1 MFGGCNAHNFISD
14 HSYIS
19 PADGLLRFEFSDA
32 AASLTGLFNAKGKR
46 SIGQRRTGLLRDI
59 LQHDE
64 LYKNYPEVAA
74 VPFELYWWHK
84 RGKVALIDSQ
94 LVKLEPAIDES
105 PEKTLGSLCHEVQH
119 VIQLIEGFSDGGSS
133 DYFYAVL
140 RHQHLKQS
148 GQSYLTGEESRV
160 LRQQADDTYYNLPG
174 EKEARDVS
182 KRRSWSME
190 QRLAEPPVNVKLADD
205 KTGVT
210 FAPRETLSVR
220 ERLALAFLARKRR
233 QLTGASPR

>member
-1 MFGGCNAHNFISD
+1 MFGGRNAHHFNPD

-46 SIGQRRTGLLRDI
+46 VIGQCRTGLLGQI

-64 LYKNYPEVAA
+64 LYKHYPEVAA
-74 VPFELYWWHK
+74 VPFELYWRHE
-84 RGKVALIDSQ
+84 RGKVALVDSQ
-94 LVKLEPAIDES
+94 LVKLQPAIDE
-105 PEKTLGSLCHEVQH
+105 PPDKTLGSLCHEVQH

-140 RHQHLKQS
+140 RHEHLKQNGKRS
-148 GQSYLTGEESRV
+148 LTIEESRR
-160 LRQQADDTYYNLPG
+160 LRQQADNAYYNLPG

-182 KRRSWSME
+182 KRLNWNLE
-190 QRLAEPPVNVKLADD
+190 QRRAEPPVNARLAGD

-210 FAPRETLSVR
+210 YAPRENLTVK

-233 QLTGASPR
+233 QLLGSTPQ

>member
-1 MFGGCNAHNFISD
+1 MFGGRNAHNFNPD

-46 SIGQRRTGLLRDI
+46 SIGQCRTGLLGNI

-64 LYKNYPEVAA
+64 LYKHYPEIAA
-74 VPFELYWWHK
+74 IQFELYWQRK
-84 RGKVALIDSQ
+84 RGKIALVDSQ
-94 LVKLEPAIDES
+94 LVKLEPAIDEP

-148 GQSYLTGEESRV
+148 SQSYLTSEESRV
-160 LRQQADDTYYNLPG
+160 LRQQADDTYYNLSG

-190 QRLAEPPVNVKLADD
+190 QRLAEAPVNAKLADD

-210 FAPRETLSVR
+210 FALRESLILR

-233 QLTGASPR
+233 QLIGVSPK